1 MGPVRLSQ
9 RYAARVGSLST
20 VGVVAALAAEARAL
34 GRAREHRAEAASFG
48 NLKYLSDGSML
59 AISGIGGAAASA
71 AASAL
76 IDAGVSALMAFGT
89 AGGLDPQLAAGSL
102 VLPTDIVAAEG
113 ARWVR
118 TPTACA
124 WRERLSTRLSAERPV
139 SVGCVVTSAQPVET
153 VADKAALFR
162 DTGAVAVDMESA
174 AVARVAAEHR
184 VPFVCVRVVVDTAA
198 DVLPRAVT
206 AASRAGR
213 LQMGRLL
220 VGMALAPA
228 DIGALLSLAARYRIA
243 LRVLR
248 AVARG
253 GSLAPTELEAR
264 A

>member
-1 MGPVRLSQ
+1 VGPICISQ
-9 RYAARVGSLST
+9 RYAARIGSLST

-34 GRAREHRAEAASFG
+34 GRARGQRTEGASFG

-76 IDAGVSALMAFGT
+76 IDAGVSALMTFGT

-102 VLPTDIVAAEG
+102 LLPTAIISAEG
-113 ARWVR
+113 TRWVR
-118 TPTACA
+118 AATTSA
-124 WRERLSTRLSAERPV
+124 WRERLSARLSTERPV
-139 SVGCVVTSAQPVET
+139 VDGCVVTSAQPVET
-153 VADKAALFR
+153 LADKAALFR

-213 LQMGRLL
+213 LQLGRLL
-220 VGMALAPA
+220 LGMALAPA
-228 DIGALLSLAARYRIA
+228 DIGALLRLAARYRIA

-264 A
+264 P